1 MSSSDSNLQKFLIPL
16 EEIKRATNDF
26 SHEIKI
32 GEVSTYVIYPGSK
45 YYRGTLSDRWK
56 NRTAFIKRLARH
68 SAITDKEFYNEINFA
83 SRFNHENIIS
93 FIGYCHEGDEMILV
107 TEYAINGSLEDYLLD
122 PDKLLS
128 LTWPQRLKICIGA
141 AKGLYY
147 LHSGL
152 GEGYNVIHG
161 NFKSKSVWLDENL
174 EAKLC
179 SFYFSKEV
187 GMYQKDSLQVGMVN
201 SLYVDPIYMESC
213 FVRPEADAYS
223 FGVVLFELLIGM
235 LANHR
240 KAIGDGKPLN
250 LKNLVRRYYKDGL
263 DTLIDPSIKDQ
274 IDRRSF
280 LTVREIA
287 YKCISLNLND
297 RPSMDRI
304 VKRIREA
311 LDIHVSQMFGF
322 CRYNG
327 IDKMENLIDSL
338 NMVWIGKLRLHVN
351 IARFD
356 RNKGFSPNQTF
367 TKKHEPD
374 VKKHEHAASTSVKR
388 GVYNSQPFVNVVKG
402 VSNGEKMDSE
412 CTPVDDSPT
421 VIVSQDD
428 DNELE
433 LALIGCHK
441 DFRSIAN
448 SKTICR
454 NEGFT
459 GVEVKYLGGLWV
471 MFVFNDKQ
479 VKDSFLKH
487 EGIVSWFSSLEPWHD
502 DFVLKERLVWLEIEG
517 VPIRSWNNDTFKSIC
532 KKWGKVLFIDDTDS
546 SNRFSIRLCIKSTHT
561 SLIFASTLVTL
572 NGVTYAFRGE
582 RICRWTLTFAP
593 EVAENEEEGSVD
605 KSSNAKSNNDEEDKV
620 ESVGE
625 FFDNNGNE
633 THFNKDEEN
642 MVAKDIVHQPTNSDP
657 FELESLIAKNG
668 NYQKQGSSI
677 PKFPPG
683 FTQSD
688 GSDIKRDLSDVCK
701 PVAREDRD
709 ETSVHYESKSIQPE
723 DEVTKKHVGVSMI
736 QQVEDTIKVSTA
748 LGFNM
753 EGCQDMLAKMIT
765 DMGDKVETKML
776 HVDLWTLRQVWGNSQ
791 FDFVSTSAR
800 GRSGGILYI
809 WNKLLFHKERIISV
823 DSYVAVQGT
832 WLQNGLKIMFVVVYA
847 PQDLASKIILWSTL
861 SQLISNWDGNAI
873 IMGNFN
879 EVQEVGDRF
888 GT

>member
-1 MSSSDSNLQKFLIPL
+1 
-16 EEIKRATNDF
+16 
-26 SHEIKI
+26 
-32 GEVSTYVIYPGSK
+32 
-45 YYRGTLSDRWK
+45 
-56 NRTAFIKRLARH
+56 
-68 SAITDKEFYNEINFA
+68 
-83 SRFNHENIIS
+83 
-93 FIGYCHEGDEMILV
+93 
-107 TEYAINGSLEDYLLD
+107 
-122 PDKLLS
+122 
-128 LTWPQRLKICIGA
+128 
-141 AKGLYY
+141 
-147 LHSGL
+147 
-152 GEGYNVIHG
+152 
-161 NFKSKSVWLDENL
+161 
-174 EAKLC
+174 
-179 SFYFSKEV
+179 
-187 GMYQKDSLQVGMVN
+187 
-201 SLYVDPIYMESC
+201 
-213 FVRPEADAYS
+213 
-223 FGVVLFELLIGM
+223 
-235 LANHR
+235 
-240 KAIGDGKPLN
+240 
-250 LKNLVRRYYKDGL
+250 
-263 DTLIDPSIKDQ
+263 
-274 IDRRSF
+274 
-280 LTVREIA
+280 
-287 YKCISLNLND
+287 
-297 RPSMDRI
+297 
-304 VKRIREA
+304 
-311 LDIHVSQMFGF
+311 
-322 CRYNG
+322 
-327 IDKMENLIDSL
+327 
-338 NMVWIGKLRLHVN
+338 
-351 IARFD
+351 
-356 RNKGFSPNQTF
+356 
-367 TKKHEPD
+367 

-532 KKWGKVLFIDDTDS
+532 KKWGK
-546 SNRFSIRLCIKSTHT
+546 
-561 SLIFASTLVTL
+561 
-572 NGVTYAFRGE
+572 GE

-605 KSSNAKSNNDEEDKV
+605 KSSNAKNNNDKEDKV
-620 ESVGE
+620 ESMGE

-753 EGCQDMLAKMIT
+753 EGCQDMLAKMIA

-888 GT
+888 GTVFNEKKIENDRKEASDIAQKAMVKWAIEGDENTSFFHKDLKSRGSIVSFREMITSQLQGKLRLYDRREDDTSTIQGKLRLYDEVRARTLFVLSSSNRGRLLGIIDLMRQKNKRMKQEGLNRQIRKLQDRDVSNEEIKKAVWDCGGDRAPGLDGFTFKFLKLFRRASILVNGSPTSEFELSKGLHQGDPMSPFLFILAMEGLHAMVSKAVNMGLFKGASIGHSSINVSHLLYADDAIFVGEWSYSNAYNLICLLWCFYMVSGLKINVHKSKLLVVNVPDEEVSNMALVLGCGIAKLPMMYLGVPVRCNMGRCD